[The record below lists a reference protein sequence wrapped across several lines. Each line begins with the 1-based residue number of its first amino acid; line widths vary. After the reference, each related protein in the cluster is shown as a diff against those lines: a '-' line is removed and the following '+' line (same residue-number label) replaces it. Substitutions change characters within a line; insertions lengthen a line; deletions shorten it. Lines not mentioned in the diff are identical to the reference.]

1 MRSSTVARKASSGP
15 SEDPNNIL
23 VARNRKARFKY
34 ELLDRYEA
42 GLALKGSEIKS
53 IRGRA
58 VTLDQGFG
66 RIVGRELFV
75 FGVNIAQYDKGGY
88 VNHEPTRPRKLLLHR
103 RQIEEIMARIGQ
115 PGYTLVPTAL
125 YLKRGLAKME
135 VAIAR
140 GKRQH
145 DKRESIKRRESD
157 RQIKRALAR
166 VRRQ

>member
-1 MRSSTVARKASSGP
+1 MAARKGSDSQ
-15 SEDPNNIL
+15 EHDPNNIPI
-23 VARNRKARFKY
+23 ARNRKARFKY

-53 IRGRA
+53 IRDRA

-66 RIVGRELFV
+66 RIVGGELFV

-88 VNHEPTRPRKLLLHR
+88 ANHDPVRPRKLLLHR
-103 RQIEEIMARIGQ
+103 RQIEEIAARIGQ
-115 PGYTLVPTAL
+115 SGYTLVPVAL

-140 GKRQH
+140 GKRQY
-145 DKRESIKRRESD
+145 DKRETIKRRDAD

-166 VRRQ
+166 ARRE